1 MKPFSFLKTLK
12 DAPKH
17 EVQICEESDNKYQ
30 TYRIETMNE
39 TKTIAVPLAMV
50 EDFDKFVEGLG
61 DDIENVM
68 KHLNKFSAVV
78 I

>member
-1 MKPFSFLKTLK
+1 MKTFSFLKTLK
-12 DAPKH
+12 DAPKPEEH
-17 EVQICEESDNKYQ
+17 ICEETDNKYQ

-50 EDFDKFVEGLG
+50 EEFDKFVEGLG
-61 DDIENVM
+61 DNLEEVV